1 MPRIDLE
8 HVAKFKEVL
17 NLNKISP
24 SRGLFVTTG
33 YYGPRAITIGIK
45 TINGSELRTW
55 EERAMWVARLRRL
68 VWAGCAV
75 GAGWLAYTTYGP
87 MHRWKDVDRALARF
101 ETDARRQVDKW
112 KRTARE
118 YWPW

>member
-1 MPRIDLE
+1 
-8 HVAKFKEVL
+8 
-17 NLNKISP
+17 
-24 SRGLFVTTG
+24 
-33 YYGPRAITIGIK
+33 
-45 TINGSELRTW
+45 
-55 EERAMWVARLRRL
+55 MWVARLRRL
-68 VWAGCAV
+68 VWAGGAV
-75 GAGWLAYTTYGP
+75 GAGWLAYSTYGP